1 MDNYKDIFNRA
12 CLIQL
17 SSSVW
22 QSSRVL
28 NQKVLAQKIGQD
40 NEWLRGRKFLINP
53 ELLGPIKTAVQQARK
68 TVQKYSL
75 PFPITSIYLIPK
87 ESLAQIDERLQYFKD
102 RFWEKVQDFEALYD
116 VGREEAASVL
126 DDLFNESDYPKDII
140 QKFKFDWRYF
150 ELSTPGK
157 SKILS
162 PEVYQREKEK
172 FTSLMEE
179 TREMAMIALREEFSG
194 VVSNLVDRLTSN
206 DGKPKMISNNMF
218 NKLNEFLEDFST
230 RNIFEDEKLI
240 ELTEEAKSVVSGI
253 SPYGLK
259 YNDVMRKKIANGMTN
274 LNDAIANAIEDMPRR
289 KLQMAVNE

>member
-1 MDNYKDIFNRA
+1 MNEFKDVFKKA

-22 QSSRVL
+22 QCSRVL

-68 TVQKYSL
+68 TVQKHSL
-75 PFPITSIYLIPK
+75 PFPITSIYLVPK
-87 ESLAQIDERLQYFKD
+87 ESLAEIDEKLQYFKD
-102 RFWEKVQDFEALYD
+102 RFWNKVQDFEALYD

-126 DDLFNESDYPKDII
+126 DDLFNESDYPPDIM

-150 ELSTPGK
+150 ELSTPAK

-162 PEVYQREKEK
+162 PEVYEREKQK

-179 TREMAMIALREEFSG
+179 TRELAMIALREEFST
-194 VVSNLVDRLTSN
+194 VVTNLVDRLTAN
-206 DGKPKMISNNMF
+206 NGKPKVISNSMF
-218 NKLNEFLEDFST
+218 NKLHKFLNDFST
-230 RNIFEDEKLI
+230 RNIFSDEKLV
-240 ELTEEAKSVVSGI
+240 ELTEQAKSVISGV

-259 YNDVMRKKIANGMTN
+259 YNDVMRKSIANGMSD
-274 LNDAIANAIEDMPRR
+274 LSSAIADAIEDMPRR
-289 KLQMAVNE
+289 KLKMAANE

>member
-1 MDNYKDIFNRA
+1 MNEFKDVFKKA

-22 QSSRVL
+22 QCSRVL

-68 TVQKYSL
+68 TVQKHSL
-75 PFPITSIYLIPK
+75 PFPITSIYLVPK
-87 ESLAQIDERLQYFKD
+87 ESLAEIDEKLQYFKD
-102 RFWEKVQDFEALYD
+102 RFWNKVQDFEALYD

-126 DDLFNESDYPKDII
+126 DDLFNESDYPPDIM

-150 ELSTPGK
+150 ELSTPAK

-162 PEVYQREKEK
+162 PEVYEREKQK

-179 TREMAMIALREEFSG
+179 TRELAMIALREEFST
-194 VVSNLVDRLTSN
+194 VVTNLVDRLTAN
-206 DGKPKMISNNMF
+206 NGKPKVISNSMF
-218 NKLNEFLEDFST
+218 NKLHKFLNDFST
-230 RNIFEDEKLI
+230 RNIFSDEKLV
-240 ELTEEAKSVVSGI
+240 ELTEQAKSVISGV

-259 YNDVMRKKIANGMTN
+259 YNDVMRKSIANGMSD
-274 LNDAIANAIEDMPRR
+274 LSEAIADAIEDMPRR
-289 KLQMAVNE
+289 KLKMAVNS

>member
-1 MDNYKDIFNRA
+1 MDDYKDIFKKA

-87 ESLAQIDERLQYFKD
+87 ESLAEIDEKLQYFKD
-102 RFWEKVQDFEALYD
+102 RFWNKVQDFEALYD
-116 VGREEAASVL
+116 VGREEAETVL
-126 DDLFNESDYPKDII
+126 ADLFNESDYPTDII

-162 PEVYQREKEK
+162 PEVYQREKDK

-179 TREMAMIALREEFSG
+179 TRELAMVALREEFST
-194 VVSNLVDRLTSN
+194 VVTNLVDRLTSDN
-206 DGKPKMISNNMF
+206 GKPKVISSGMF
-218 NKLNEFLEDFST
+218 NKLHEFLDDFST
-230 RNIFEDEKLI
+230 RNIFEDEKLV
-240 ELTEEAKSVVSGI
+240 ELTEEAKSVVSGV

-274 LNDAIANAIEDMPRR
+274 LSDAIADAIEDMPRR
-289 KLQMAVNE
+289 KLQMAVNA

>member
-1 MDNYKDIFNRA
+1 MDDYKDIFNRA

-102 RFWEKVQDFEALYD
+102 RFWDKVQDFEALYD
-116 VGREEAASVL
+116 VGREEAAAVL
-126 DDLFNESDYPKDII
+126 DDLFNESDYPTDII

-162 PEVYQREKEK
+162 PEVYQREKDK

-179 TREMAMIALREEFSG
+179 TRELAMVALREEFSG
-194 VVSNLVDRLTSN
+194 VVTNLVDRLTSDN
-206 DGKPKMISNNMF
+206 GKPKVISSGMF
-218 NKLNEFLEDFST
+218 NKLHEFLDDFST

-274 LNDAIANAIEDMPRR
+274 LSDAIANAIEDMPRR

>member
-1 MDNYKDIFNRA
+1 MDDYKDIFNRA

-68 TVQKYSL
+68 TVQQYSL

-87 ESLAQIDERLQYFKD
+87 ESLAQIDERLQHFKD
-102 RFWEKVQDFEALYD
+102 RFWDKVQDFEALYD
-116 VGREEAASVL
+116 VGREEAAAVL
-126 DDLFNESDYPKDII
+126 DDLFNESDYPTDII

-172 FTSLMEE
+172 FMNLMDE
-179 TREMAMIALREEFSG
+179 TRELSMTALREEFSG
-194 VVSNLVDRLTSN
+194 VVTNLVDRLTN
-206 DGKPKMISNNMF
+206 NNGKPKVISSGMF
-218 NKLNEFLEDFST
+218 NKLHEFLDDFST

-259 YNDVMRKKIANGMTN
+259 YNDVMRKQIANGMTN
-274 LNDAIANAIEDMPRR
+274 LSEAIADAIEDMPRR
-289 KLQMAVNE
+289 KLKMAVNA

>member
-87 ESLAQIDERLQYFKD
+87 ESLAIIDERLQYFKD
-102 RFWEKVQDFEALYD
+102 RFWDKVQDFEALYD
-116 VGREEAASVL
+116 VGREEAESVL
-126 DDLFNESDYPKDII
+126 GDLFNESDYPTDII

-162 PEVYQREKEK
+162 PEVYQREKDK

-179 TREMAMIALREEFSG
+179 TRELAMFALREEFSG
-194 VVSNLVDRLTSN
+194 VVTNLVDRLTSDN
-206 DGKPKMISNNMF
+206 GKPKVISSGMF
-218 NKLNEFLEDFST
+218 NKLHEFLDDFST

-240 ELTEEAKSVVSGI
+240 ELTEQAKSVVSGV

-259 YNDVMRKKIANGMTN
+259 YNEIMRKKIANGMTN
-274 LNDAIANAIEDMPRR
+274 LSDAIANAIEDMPRR

>member
-1 MDNYKDIFNRA
+1 MDDYKDIFNRA

-102 RFWEKVQDFEALYD
+102 RFWDKVQDFEALYD
-116 VGREEAASVL
+116 VGREEAAAVL
-126 DDLFNESDYPKDII
+126 DDLFNESDYPTDII

-172 FTSLMEE
+172 FMNLMDE
-179 TREMAMIALREEFSG
+179 TRELSMTALREEFSG
-194 VVSNLVDRLTSN
+194 VVTNLVDRLTN
-206 DGKPKMISNNMF
+206 NNGKPKVISSGMF
-218 NKLNEFLEDFST
+218 NKLHEFLDDFST

-259 YNDVMRKKIANGMTN
+259 YNDVMRKQIANGMTN
-274 LNDAIANAIEDMPRR
+274 LSEAIADAIEDMPRR
-289 KLQMAVNE
+289 KLKMAVNA